1 MASNKKSS
9 TSAVYLT
16 KLGRI
21 KSWTVFFCI
30 VGLVLSGYALFVE
43 HQKEKDDSYTAM
55 CDINEH
61 VSCSKVFTSK
71 YDSYLFKIKEPL
83 LIASPLYSCP
93 DMERDSVCS
102 SYFLMSLLHSFNPI
116 QCMELLSMSP
126 FFF

>member
-1 MASNKKSS
+1 MLSLLYRMASNKKSS

-21 KSWTVFFCI
+21 KSWTVFFCL

-43 HQKEKDDSYTAM
+43 HQKEKDETYTAM

-71 YDSYLFKIKEPL
+71 YDIQLFKIYESQ
-83 LIASPLYSCP
+83 LIV
-93 DMERDSVCS
+93 SV
-102 SYFLMSLLHSFNPI
+102 YIVQVWQGIWTAPV
-116 QCMELLSMSP
+116 LS
-126 FFF
+126 